1 MERDENYVPHL
12 RGHFNL
18 PPQERA
24 SRADYAEVFEE
35 TPAMTLFRM
44 VIMQVLCVFPCPY
57 HVRMLMSAAA
67 AGGAI

>member
-12 RGHFNL
+12 RAHYGL
-18 PPQERA
+18 PPPERA
-24 SRADYAEVFEE
+24 SRADYAEIFEE

-44 VIMQVLCVFPCPY
+44 VVMQVLYVFPLSC
-57 HVRMLMSAAA
+57 HFRLLISATV